1 MVEAAEPDAFDALVA
16 LTAGVTV
23 AVVSRHEASGAAA
36 DDGEAADAPLQD
48 RRRKCELK
56 LSLPR
61 TD

>member
-48 RRRKCELK
+48 RRRKCE
-56 LSLPR
+56 
-61 TD
+61 